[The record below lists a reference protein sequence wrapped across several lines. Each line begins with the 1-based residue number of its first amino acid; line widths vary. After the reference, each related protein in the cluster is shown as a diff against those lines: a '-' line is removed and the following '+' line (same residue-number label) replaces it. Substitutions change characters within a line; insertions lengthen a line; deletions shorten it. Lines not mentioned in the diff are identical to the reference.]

1 MNREIKFRGQKIDTK
16 EWVYGTVA
24 YSEDKKRV
32 YIVEFLEVNRD
43 VDYCFHEV
51 APKTVGQH
59 TGFKDKNEKSIY
71 EGDILR
77 DEVDNICIV
86 TFIKEW
92 GMFWTISVE
101 EYRAYEAIG
110 IDALDIELVY
120 TFHLENGAFKIT
132 GNIYENPKILE

>member
-1 MNREIKFRGQKIDTK
+1 MNREIKFRAWDGKK
-16 EWVYGTVA
+16 MLYNVA
-24 YSEDKKRV
+24 VNGSTAFYIPSGLRCHCAVNIED
-32 YIVEFLEVNRD
+32 YLEIMQ
-43 VDYCFHEV
+43 Y
-51 APKTVGQH
+51 

-86 TFIKEW
+86 IFIKEW
-92 GMFWTISVE
+92 GMFGGVSVE
-101 EYRAYEAIG
+101 EYGVYEAIG

-120 TFHLENGAFKIT
+120 TFHLENGAFRIV